1 MEKNGKERSAQPW
14 LRYLTNKLLEKANTP
29 ASNRV
34 KIFNNKLLERSMTA
48 ASNRVKIF
56 NKTS

>member
-1 MEKNGKERSAQPW
+1 MKI
-14 LRYLTNKLLEKANTP
+14 YLTNKLLEKANTP